1 VNGLQE
7 RSKVQAHFF
16 FIKCLPVI
24 YAVACI
30 YILLNYLARKRLIV
44 AKLLHIPAN
53 HTQRFTLH
61 NEIHARTPVS
71 LTTPVR
77 ASHLALTVSPQ
88 ERQQEREHLNNLCQR
103 FGVIPPSNQANHFSA
118 GFDNF
123 TFHWEQHGEFSTYC
137 FYVNQVDSNSPF
149 AKTALEQAPIDW
161 LDKLVGQSI
170 VAAHA
175 VIMPCPEQQP
185 SSAEISDYFEG
196 NAVVGS
202 KMTGGDAQAF
212 TDFRIHNDG
221 FSRFIIL
228 DKHLQIEQA
237 GRLMQRLFDIEVYR
251 VMALLAFPLS
261 HELAPKVSAAEHCLS
276 KLTTEM
282 AQENCDDKKL
292 LDQLTQLAAEVES
305 HISNNQYRFGATQA
319 YYKIVEQRI
328 CDIKEDK
335 IQGIQTLG
343 EFLTK
348 RMQPAVNSCHSTAK
362 RFSLLS
368 ERISNASQLLRT
380 RVDITIEQQNQDL
393 LSSMNMRAKMQLRLQ
408 ETVESLSIVAI
419 TTYIVNLFH
428 SILVSLESTELISIK
443 PEIISG
449 ASIPV
454 VLICVAIVIRRL
466 HKVIKNI
473 DD

>member
-1 VNGLQE
+1 L
-7 RSKVQAHFF
+7 
-16 FIKCLPVI
+16 
-24 YAVACI
+24 
-30 YILLNYLARKRLIV
+30 
-44 AKLLHIPAN
+44 AKLLHIPEN
-53 HTQRFTLH
+53 HAQRFQLH
-61 NEIHARTPVS
+61 NEIHSRPPVS
-71 LTTPVR
+71 LSTPVR
-77 ASHLALTVSPQ
+77 ASHLALTLNPDEKQ
-88 ERQQEREHLNNLCQR
+88 LEREHLAELCVR
-103 FGVIPPSNQANHFSA
+103 FGVAPPSKQINHFSA
-118 GFDNF
+118 SFDNF
-123 TFHWEQHGEFSTYC
+123 LFHWEQHGEFSTYC
-137 FYVNQVDSNSPF
+137 FYVKQVDIKSPF

-161 LDKLVGQSI
+161 LNKLVGKSI

-175 VIMPCPEQQP
+175 VIIPYPDQQP
-185 SSAEISDYFEG
+185 TASEISTYFEG

-221 FSRFIIL
+221 FSRFVIL
-228 DKHLQIEQA
+228 DKQLQLEQA
-237 GRLMQRLFDIEVYR
+237 GRLMQRLFEIEVYR
-251 VMALLAFPLS
+251 VMALLAFPIAQD
-261 HELAPKVSAAEHCLS
+261 LAPKVSAAEQRLS

-282 AQENCDDKKL
+282 AQEDSDDKEL

-305 HISNNQYRFGATQA
+305 HISNSQYRFGAAHA

-328 CDIKEDK
+328 CDIREEK

-348 RMQPAVNSCHSTAK
+348 RMQPAINLCKSTAK

-380 RVDITIEQQNQDL
+380 RVDISIEQQNQAL

-408 ETVESLSIVAI
+408 ETVESLSIIAI

-428 SILVSLESTELISIK
+428 SILVGLKSAEILTVK
-443 PEIISG
+443 PELISG

-454 VLICVAIVIRRL
+454 VLILVAIIIRRL
-466 HKVIKNI
+466 HKVIKDI
-473 DD
+473 D

>member
-1 VNGLQE
+1 L
-7 RSKVQAHFF
+7 
-16 FIKCLPVI
+16 
-24 YAVACI
+24 
-30 YILLNYLARKRLIV
+30 
-44 AKLLHIPAN
+44 AKLLHIPEN
-53 HTQRFTLH
+53 HTQRFNLH
-61 NEIHARTPVS
+61 NEIHARPPVS

-77 ASHLALTVSPQ
+77 ASHLALIVSPEEKQQ
-88 ERQQEREHLNNLCQR
+88 ERQHLNALCQR
-103 FGVIPPSNQANHFSA
+103 FGIAPPATQVNHFSA
-118 GFDNF
+118 NFDNF
-123 TFHWEQHGEFSTYC
+123 MFHWEQHGEFSTYC
-137 FYVNQVDSNSPF
+137 FYVKQVDIHSPF
-149 AKTALEQAPIDW
+149 AKTALEQAPVDW
-161 LDKLVGQSI
+161 LNKLVGKSI

-175 VIMPCPEQQP
+175 VIIPCPKQQP
-185 SSAEISDYFEG
+185 TATEISAYFEG
-196 NAVVGS
+196 NAVVGA
-202 KMTGGDAQAF
+202 KMTGNDAQAF

-221 FSRFIIL
+221 FSRFVIL
-228 DKHLQIEQA
+228 DKQLQPEQA
-237 GRLMQRLFDIEVYR
+237 GRLMQRLFEIEVYR
-251 VMALLAFPLS
+251 VMALLAFPMAQD
-261 HELAPKVSAAEHCLS
+261 LAPKVSEAEQRLS
-276 KLTTEM
+276 KLTTGM
-282 AQENCDDKKL
+282 AQKDSDDKEL

-305 HISNNQYRFGATQA
+305 HISNSQYRFGAAHA

-328 CDIKEDK
+328 CDIREDK

-348 RMQPAVNSCHSTAK
+348 RMQPAISSCKSTAK

-380 RVDITIEQQNQDL
+380 RVDISIEQQNQAL

-428 SILVSLESTELISIK
+428 SILISLKSAEILSIK
-443 PEIISG
+443 PELISG

-454 VLICVAIVIRRL
+454 VLILVAIIIRRL

>member
-7 RSKVQAHFF
+7 RPKVQAHFF
-16 FIKCLPVI
+16 FIKCLPVN
-24 YAVACI
+24 YAVACT
-30 YILLNYLARKRLIV
+30 YILLNYPARERLIV
-44 AKLLHIPAN
+44 AKLLHIPEN
-53 HTQRFTLH
+53 HTQRFNLH
-61 NEIHARTPVS
+61 NEIHTRTPVP

-88 ERQQEREHLNNLCQR
+88 ERQQEREHLNNLCER
-103 FGVIPPSNQANHFSA
+103 FGVTPPSNQANHFSA
-118 GFDNF
+118 YFDNF

-149 AKTALEQAPIDW
+149 TKTALEQAPIDW

-185 SSAEISDYFEG
+185 SSTEISAYFEG
-196 NAVVGS
+196 NAIVGS
-202 KMTGGDAQAF
+202 KMTGNDAQAF

-221 FSRFIIL
+221 FSRFVIL
-228 DKHLQIEQA
+228 DKQLQPEQA
-237 GRLMQRLFDIEVYR
+237 GRLMQRLFEIEVYR
-251 VMALLAFPLS
+251 VMALLAFPIAQELTPKASEAEKRLS
-261 HELAPKVSAAEHCLS
+261 N
-276 KLTTEM
+276 LTTGM
-282 AQENCDDKKL
+282 AQEDSDDKEL

-305 HISNNQYRFGATQA
+305 HISNSQYRFGAAHA

-328 CDIKEDK
+328 CDIREDK

-348 RMQPAVNSCHSTAK
+348 RMQPAIGSCKSTSK

-380 RVDITIEQQNQDL
+380 RVDISIEQQNQAL

-428 SILVSLESTELISIK
+428 SILVSLKSAEILTVK
-443 PEIISG
+443 PELISG

-454 VLICVAIVIRRL
+454 VLILVAIIIRRL
-466 HKVIKNI
+466 HKVIKDI
-473 DD
+473 D

>member
-1 VNGLQE
+1 L
-7 RSKVQAHFF
+7 
-16 FIKCLPVI
+16 
-24 YAVACI
+24 
-30 YILLNYLARKRLIV
+30 
-44 AKLLHIPAN
+44 AKLLHIPEN
-53 HTQRFTLH
+53 HAQRFQLH
-61 NEIHARTPVS
+61 NEIHARPPVS
-71 LTTPVR
+71 LSTPVR
-77 ASHLALTVSPQ
+77 ASHLALTLSPDEKQ
-88 ERQQEREHLNNLCQR
+88 LEREHLTELCIR
-103 FGVIPPSNQANHFSA
+103 FGVAPPSKKINHFSA
-118 GFDNF
+118 TFDNF
-123 TFHWEQHGEFSTYC
+123 LFHWEQHGEFSTYC
-137 FYVNQVDSNSPF
+137 FYVKQVNIKSPF
-149 AKTALEQAPIDW
+149 AKTALEQAPMDW
-161 LDKLVGQSI
+161 LNKLVGKSI

-175 VIMPCPEQQP
+175 VIIPCPEQQP
-185 SSAEISDYFEG
+185 TASEISAYFEG

-202 KMTGGDAQAF
+202 KMTGNDAQAF

-221 FSRFIIL
+221 FSRFVIL
-228 DKHLQIEQA
+228 DKQLQAEQA
-237 GRLMQRLFDIEVYR
+237 GRLMQRLFEIEVYR
-251 VMALLAFPLS
+251 VMALLAFPMAQD
-261 HELAPKVSAAEHCLS
+261 LAPKVSAAEQRLS
-276 KLTTEM
+276 KLTTGM
-282 AQENCDDKKL
+282 ALENSDDKEL
-292 LDQLTQLAAEVES
+292 LDQLTQLAAEIES
-305 HISNNQYRFGATQA
+305 HISNSQYRFGAAHA

-328 CDIKEDK
+328 CDIREEK

-348 RMQPAVNSCHSTAK
+348 RMQPAVSSCKSTAK

-428 SILVSLESTELISIK
+428 SILVSLKSAEILTVK
-443 PEIISG
+443 PELISG

-454 VLICVAIVIRRL
+454 VLVLVAIIIRRL